1 MEKKFQR
8 KIEDFECENC
18 GEQVVGNGYTN
29 HCPRCLFSK
38 HVDINPGDRTNE
50 CGGLMEPVDAFLKN
64 GEWVLVQRCQK
75 CGEEKRIKTR
85 EDDNRKKIEEIL
97 NKKIIE
103 MK

>member
-1 MEKKFQR
+1 
-8 KIEDFECENC
+8 
-18 GEQVVGNGYTN
+18 
-29 HCPRCLFSK
+29 
-38 HVDINPGDRTNE
+38 
-50 CGGLMEPVDAFLKN
+50 MEPVDVFLKK
-64 GEWVLVQRCQK
+64 GSWILVQRCQK